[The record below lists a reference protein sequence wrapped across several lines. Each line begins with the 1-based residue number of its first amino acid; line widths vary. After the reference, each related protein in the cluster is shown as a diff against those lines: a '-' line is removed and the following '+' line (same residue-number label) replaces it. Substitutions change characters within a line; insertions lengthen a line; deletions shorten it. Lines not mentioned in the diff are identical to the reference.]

1 MAAFEYL
8 ALDINGREKK
18 GIVEADSHR
27 QVRQNLRDKDLT
39 PLSVKASEKK
49 VGKGITSLF
58 SGVLRTSLSFSE
70 RALLVRQLA
79 TLIAAGLPVEEALLA
94 VSKQGNRNAI
104 QSLVLNVRSKVLEG
118 YSLAQGMADYPRA
131 FPALHRSTV
140 AAGESAGHLDLVLA
154 RLADFTETQQ
164 ASISKVKQALVYPI
178 ILLVLTLAILG
189 GLLGY
194 VVPDIVEVFADSEQ
208 ELPWLTIAVINTSDF
223 VVEWGGLFLLLLLL
237 AGLGLIRLFRS
248 PKIEMSFDKKLLGV
262 PVVGKLSLGN
272 NISQF
277 ASTLSILTSSGVPLV
292 DAMQISSEVLS
303 NTWLR
308 TLVIDATNRVRE
320 GSTLYSA
327 LDQST
332 YFPPMMLH
340 MIASGEASGELDQM
354 LSRVAE
360 HQEADASMIL
370 NVLVSLFGPLML
382 VFMGGAVFTIVMAI
396 LLPIINLN
404 QLVL

>member
-8 ALDINGREKK
+8 ALDINGRETK

-49 VGKGITSLF
+49 VGKGITSMF
-58 SGVLRTSLSFSE
+58 SGVLRTSLSFNE

-237 AGLGLIRLFRS
+237 VGLGLIRLFRS

-354 LSRVAE
+354 LNRVAE
-360 HQEADASMIL
+360 HQEAEASMIL

>member
-58 SGVLRTSLSFSE
+58 SGVLRTSLSFNE

-131 FPALHRSTV
+131 FPVLHRSTV

-164 ASISKVKQALVYPI
+164 VSISKVKQALVYPI

-237 AGLGLIRLFRS
+237 VGLGFIRLFRS
-248 PKIEMSFDKKLLGV
+248 PKIEMFFDKKLLGV

>member
-58 SGVLRTSLSFSE
+58 SGVLRTSLSFNE

-237 AGLGLIRLFRS
+237 VGLGLIRLFRS

>member
-8 ALDINGREKK
+8 ALDVNGREKK
-18 GIVEADSHR
+18 GIVEADSQR
-27 QVRQNLRDKDLT
+27 QVRQNLRDQDLT
-39 PLSVKASEKK
+39 PLSVRVSEKK
-49 VGKGITSLF
+49 VGEGSGSLF
-58 SGVLRTSLSFSE
+58 AGLLKTSLSVSE
-70 RALLVRQLA
+70 RALLIRQLA

-104 QSLVLNVRSKVLEG
+104 QSLILNVRAKVLEG

-154 RLADFTETQQ
+154 RLADFTEVQQ
-164 ASISKVKQALVYPI
+164 ASLSKVKQALVYPI

-194 VVPDIVEVFADSEQ
+194 VVPDIVEVFADSDQ
-208 ELPWLTIAVINTSDF
+208 ELPWLTIAVINASDF
-223 VVEWGGLFLLLLLL
+223 VVEWGGIFLVLIL
-237 AGLGLIRLFRS
+237 ALALVLVRLFKS
-248 PKIEMSFDKKLLGV
+248 PKIEISFDKKLLRL

-272 NISQF
+272 NVSQF

-292 DAMQISSEVLS
+292 DAMRISSEVLS
-303 NTWLR
+303 NKWLR
-308 TLVIDATNRVRE
+308 SLVLDATNRVRE
-320 GSTLYSA
+320 GSSLYSS
-327 LDQST
+327 LDQSG

-354 LSRVAE
+354 LSRVAL

-370 NVLVSLFGPLML
+370 NVLVSLFGPIML

>member
-58 SGVLRTSLSFSE
+58 SGVLRTSLSFNE

-237 AGLGLIRLFRS
+237 VGLGLIRLFRS

-308 TLVIDATNRVRE
+308 TLVVDATNRVRE

>member
-58 SGVLRTSLSFSE
+58 SGVLRTSLSFNE

-164 ASISKVKQALVYPI
+164 ASIAKVKQALVYPI

-354 LSRVAE
+354 LNRVAE

>member
-1 MAAFEYL
+1 
-8 ALDINGREKK
+8 
-18 GIVEADSHR
+18 
-27 QVRQNLRDKDLT
+27 
-39 PLSVKASEKK
+39 
-49 VGKGITSLF
+49 
-58 SGVLRTSLSFSE
+58 
-70 RALLVRQLA
+70 
-79 TLIAAGLPVEEALLA
+79 
-94 VSKQGNRNAI
+94 
-104 QSLVLNVRSKVLEG
+104 
-118 YSLAQGMADYPRA
+118 MADYPGA

-154 RLADFTETQQ
+154 RLADFTEAQQ
-164 ASISKVKQALVYPI
+164 ASIAKVKQALVYPI

-194 VVPDIVEVFADSEQ
+194 VVPDIVEVFADSDQ
-208 ELPWLTIAVINTSDF
+208 QLPWLTTAVINASDF
-223 VVEWGGLFLLLLLL
+223 VVEWGGLSLVLILAAALAIVRLLK
-237 AGLGLIRLFRS
+237 S
-248 PKIEMSFDKKLLGV
+248 PKIEMSFDKKLLSL

-272 NISQF
+272 NVSQF

-292 DAMQISSEVLS
+292 DAMHISSEVLS

-308 TLVIDATNRVRE
+308 SLVLDATNRVRE
-320 GSTLYSA
+320 GSSLYSA
-327 LDQST
+327 LDRSG

-354 LSRVAE
+354 LSRVAL

-382 VFMGGAVFTIVMAI
+382 VLMGGAVFTIVMAI

>member
-58 SGVLRTSLSFSE
+58 SGVLRTSLSFNE

-223 VVEWGGLFLLLLLL
+223 VVEWGGLFLLFLLLV
-237 AGLGLIRLFRS
+237 GLGLIRLFRS

>member
-8 ALDINGREKK
+8 ALDINGRETK

-49 VGKGITSLF
+49 VAKGITSLF
-58 SGVLRTSLSFSE
+58 SGVLKTSLSFNE

-164 ASISKVKQALVYPI
+164 ASISKLKQALVYPI

-237 AGLGLIRLFRS
+237 VGLGLIRLFRS

-360 HQEADASMIL
+360 HQEAEASMIL

>member
-18 GIVEADSHR
+18 GIVEADSQR
-27 QVRQNLRDKDLT
+27 QVRQNLRDQNLT
-39 PLSVKASEKK
+39 PLSVKVSEKK
-49 VGKGITSLF
+49 VGEGPGSIF
-58 SGVLRTSLSFSE
+58 SSFLRTSLSVNE
-70 RALLVRQLA
+70 RALLIRQLA

-104 QSLVLNVRSKVLEG
+104 QSLVLNVRAKVLEG
-118 YSLAQGMADYPRA
+118 YSLAQGMADYPGA

-154 RLADFTETQQ
+154 RLADFTEVQQ

-194 VVPDIVEVFADSEQ
+194 VVPDIVEVFADSDQ
-208 ELPWLTIAVINTSDF
+208 QLPWLTAAVINASDF
-223 VVEWGGLFLLLLLL
+223 VVEWGGLSLVLIL
-237 AGLGLIRLFRS
+237 AVALALVRLFKS
-248 PKIEMSFDKKLLGV
+248 PKIETSFDKKLLSL
-262 PVVGKLSLGN
+262 PVLGKLSLGN
-272 NISQF
+272 NVSQF

-292 DAMQISSEVLS
+292 DAMHISSEVLS

-308 TLVIDATNRVRE
+308 SLVQDATNRVRE
-320 GSTLYSA
+320 GSSLYSA
-327 LDQST
+327 LDRSG

-354 LSRVAE
+354 LSRVAL

-382 VFMGGAVFTIVMAI
+382 VLMGGAVFTIVMAI

>member
-49 VGKGITSLF
+49 VGKGIASLF
-58 SGVLRTSLSFSE
+58 SGVLRTSLSFNE

-308 TLVIDATNRVRE
+308 SLVIDATNRVRE

-340 MIASGEASGELDQM
+340 MIASGEASGALDQM

>member
-8 ALDINGREKK
+8 ALDINGRDKK

-27 QVRQNLRDKDLT
+27 QVRQNLRDKGLT
-39 PLSVKASEKK
+39 PLSVKVSEKK
-49 VGKGITSLF
+49 VGNGISSLF
-58 SGVLRTSLSFSE
+58 SGLLRTSLSFNE

-178 ILLVLTLAILG
+178 ILLVLTLVILG

-237 AGLGLIRLFRS
+237 VGLGLIRLFRS

-308 TLVIDATNRVRE
+308 TLVVDATNRVRE

>member
-8 ALDINGREKK
+8 ALDLNGREKK
-18 GIVEADSHR
+18 GIVEADSQR

-39 PLSVKASEKK
+39 PLSVKVSEKK
-49 VGKGITSLF
+49 VDQGFGSLF
-58 SGVLRTSLSFSE
+58 SSVFRTSLSFNE
-70 RALLVRQLA
+70 RALLIRQLA

-94 VSKQGNRNAI
+94 VSKQGDRNAI

-223 VVEWGGLFLLLLLL
+223 VVEWGGLFLLLVLLV
-237 AGLGLIRLFRS
+237 ALGLIRIFRS
-248 PKIEMSFDKKLLGV
+248 PKIEMSFDKKLLRV

-327 LDQST
+327 LDQSS

>member
-8 ALDINGREKK
+8 ALDINGRDKK

-27 QVRQNLRDKDLT
+27 QVRQNLRDKGLT
-39 PLSVKASEKK
+39 PLSVKVSEKK
-49 VGKGITSLF
+49 VGIGIASLF
-58 SGVLRTSLSFSE
+58 PGVLRTSLSFNE

-223 VVEWGGLFLLLLLL
+223 VVEWGGLFLLLLSLV
-237 AGLGLIRLFRS
+237 GLGLIRLFRS
-248 PKIEMSFDKKLLGV
+248 PKIEMSFDKKLLGL

>member
-49 VGKGITSLF
+49 VGKGIPSLF
-58 SGVLRTSLSFSE
+58 SGVLRTSLSFNE

-237 AGLGLIRLFRS
+237 VGLGLIRLFRS

-308 TLVIDATNRVRE
+308 SLVIDATNRVRE

-327 LDQST
+327 LDQSA

>member
-49 VGKGITSLF
+49 VGKGIPSLF
-58 SGVLRTSLSFSE
+58 SGVLRTSLSFNE

-208 ELPWLTIAVINTSDF
+208 ELPWLTVAVINTSDF

-237 AGLGLIRLFRS
+237 VGLGLIRLFRS

-308 TLVIDATNRVRE
+308 SLVIDATNRVRE

>member
-8 ALDINGREKK
+8 ALDVNGREKK
-18 GIVEADSHR
+18 GIVEADSQR
-27 QVRQNLRDKDLT
+27 QVRQNLRDQDLT
-39 PLSVKASEKK
+39 PLSVRVSEKK
-49 VGKGITSLF
+49 VGEGSGSLF
-58 SGVLRTSLSFSE
+58 AGLLKTSLSVSE
-70 RALLVRQLA
+70 RALLIRQLA

-104 QSLVLNVRSKVLEG
+104 QSLILNVRAKVLEG

-154 RLADFTETQQ
+154 RLADFTEVQQ
-164 ASISKVKQALVYPI
+164 ASLSKVKQALVYPI

-194 VVPDIVEVFADSEQ
+194 VVPDIVEVFSDSDQ
-208 ELPWLTIAVINTSDF
+208 ELPWLTIAVINASDF
-223 VVEWGGLFLLLLLL
+223 VVEWGGIFLVLIL
-237 AGLGLIRLFRS
+237 ALALALVRLFKS
-248 PKIEMSFDKKLLGV
+248 PKIEISFDKKLLRL

-272 NISQF
+272 NVSQF

-292 DAMQISSEVLS
+292 DAMRISSEVLS
-303 NTWLR
+303 NKWLR
-308 TLVIDATNRVRE
+308 SLVLDATNRVRE
-320 GSTLYSA
+320 GSSLYSS
-327 LDQST
+327 LDQSG

-354 LSRVAE
+354 LSRVAL

-370 NVLVSLFGPLML
+370 NVLVSLFGPIML

>member
-58 SGVLRTSLSFSE
+58 SGVLRTSLSFNE

-237 AGLGLIRLFRS
+237 VGLGLIRLFRS

-308 TLVIDATNRVRE
+308 SLVIDATNRVRE

>member
-8 ALDINGREKK
+8 ALDINGRETK

-49 VGKGITSLF
+49 VGKGITSMF
-58 SGVLRTSLSFSE
+58 SGVLRTSLSFNE

-208 ELPWLTIAVINTSDF
+208 ELPWLTIAVINTSDV

-237 AGLGLIRLFRS
+237 VGLGLIRLFRS

-360 HQEADASMIL
+360 HQEAEASMIL

>member
-39 PLSVKASEKK
+39 PLSVKASQKK

-58 SGVLRTSLSFSE
+58 SGVLRTSLSFNE

-131 FPALHRSTV
+131 FPVLHRSTV

-237 AGLGLIRLFRS
+237 VGLGFIRLFRS
-248 PKIEMSFDKKLLGV
+248 PKIEMFFDKKLLGV

>member
-8 ALDINGREKK
+8 ALDTSGREKK
-18 GIVEADSHR
+18 GIVEADSQR
-27 QVRQNLRDKDLT
+27 QVRQNLRDQNLT
-39 PLSVKASEKK
+39 PLSVKVSEKK
-49 VGKGITSLF
+49 VGEGSGPLF
-58 SGVLRTSLSFSE
+58 SSFLKTSLSVNE
-70 RALLVRQLA
+70 RALLIRQLA

-104 QSLVLNVRSKVLEG
+104 QSLVLNVRAKVLEG
-118 YSLAQGMADYPRA
+118 YSLAQGMADYPGA

-154 RLADFTETQQ
+154 RLADFTEVQQ

-194 VVPDIVEVFADSEQ
+194 VVPDIVEVFADSDQ
-208 ELPWLTIAVINTSDF
+208 QLPWLTTAVINASDF
-223 VVEWGGLFLLLLLL
+223 VVEWGGLSLVLILAVALAIVRLL
-237 AGLGLIRLFRS
+237 RS
-248 PKIEMSFDKKLLGV
+248 PKIEMSFDKKLLSL

-272 NISQF
+272 NVSQF

-292 DAMQISSEVLS
+292 DAMHISSEVLS

-308 TLVIDATNRVRE
+308 SLVLDATNRVRE
-320 GSTLYSA
+320 GSSLYSA
-327 LDQST
+327 LDRSG

-354 LSRVAE
+354 LSRVAL

-382 VFMGGAVFTIVMAI
+382 VLMGGAVFTIVMAI

>member
-49 VGKGITSLF
+49 VGKGIASLF
-58 SGVLRTSLSFSE
+58 SGVLRTSLSFNE

-208 ELPWLTIAVINTSDF
+208 ELPWLTIAVINTSDI

-237 AGLGLIRLFRS
+237 VGLGLIRLFRS

>member
-49 VGKGITSLF
+49 VGKGIASLF
-58 SGVLRTSLSFSE
+58 SGVLRTSLSFNE

-118 YSLAQGMADYPRA
+118 YSLAQAMADYPRA

-237 AGLGLIRLFRS
+237 VGLGLIRLFRS

>member
-49 VGKGITSLF
+49 VGKGIPSLF
-58 SGVLRTSLSFSE
+58 SGVLRTSLSFNE

-237 AGLGLIRLFRS
+237 VGLGLIRLFRS

-327 LDQST
+327 LDQSA

>member
-1 MAAFEYL
+1 LAAFEYL

-58 SGVLRTSLSFSE
+58 SGVLRTSLSFNE

-164 ASISKVKQALVYPI
+164 ASIAKVKQALVYPI

-237 AGLGLIRLFRS
+237 VGLGFIRLFRS
-248 PKIEMSFDKKLLGV
+248 PKIEMFFDKKLLGV

>member
-58 SGVLRTSLSFSE
+58 SGVLRTSLSFNE

-208 ELPWLTIAVINTSDF
+208 ELTWLTIAVINTSDF

>member
-39 PLSVKASEKK
+39 PLSVKASQKK

-58 SGVLRTSLSFSE
+58 SGVLRTSLSFNE

-223 VVEWGGLFLLLLLL
+223 VVEWGGLFLLFLLLV
-237 AGLGLIRLFRS
+237 GLGLIRLFRS

-308 TLVIDATNRVRE
+308 SLVIDATNRVRE

>member
-8 ALDINGREKK
+8 ALDINGRDKK

-27 QVRQNLRDKDLT
+27 QVRQNLRDKGLT
-39 PLSVKASEKK
+39 PLSVKVSEKK
-49 VGKGITSLF
+49 VGNGISSLF
-58 SGVLRTSLSFSE
+58 SGLLRTSLSFNE

-237 AGLGLIRLFRS
+237 VGLGLIRLFKS

-308 TLVIDATNRVRE
+308 TLVVDATNRVRE